1 MTDFTAAR
9 QHMVDSQVRTNKV
22 TDARIIAAMEQIPR
36 ERFVDKA
43 LQGIAYVDEDLPLGG
58 DRHLMEPMVLA
69 RLLQALDIEE
79 GDAVLDIGAATGY
92 SSAVISRLAAAVIAL
107 EHDHELYHEAG
118 ENLADLGIDNVVFV
132 EGALNLGYPAQAPY
146 DVIVFQG
153 AVPEVPPGIL
163 DQLADGGRLCAVVDD
178 GAGLGR
184 ATLMIKS
191 AGVVSGRVLFD
202 ANIQPLAGFEKK
214 QGFVF

>member
-1 MTDFTAAR
+1 
-9 QHMVDSQVRTNKV
+9 MVDFATARLNMVESQLRTNRVSNRALLEAFEK
-22 TDARIIAAMEQIPR
+22 TPR
-36 ERFVDKA
+36 ERFVPES
-43 LQGIAYVDEDLPLGG
+43 LRGIAYVDEDIQIAP
-58 DRHLMEPMVLA
+58 DRYLMEPMVLA

>member
-43 LQGIAYVDEDLPLGG
+43 LQGVAYVDEDLPLGG
-58 DRHLMEPMVLA
+58 GRHLMEPMVLA
-69 RLLQALDIEE
+69 RMLEALDV
-79 GDAVLDIGAATGY
+79 GADDAILDIGAATGY

-107 EHDHELYHEAG
+107 EPDHELSREAG

-153 AVPEVPPGIL
+153 SVSEVPPGIL
-163 DQLADGGRLCAVVDD
+163 DQLAEGGRLCAVVDD
-178 GAGLGR
+178 GVGPGR
-184 ATLMIKS
+184 ATLMIKRG
-191 AGVVSGRVLFD
+191 GVVSGRVLFD
-202 ANIQPLAGFEKK
+202 ANIQPLPGFEKK